1 MVDKKPTIKEI
12 AKLARVSPATVSLI
26 INNKKGVS
34 EQTRKRVQS
43 ILEAQMYVP
52 QRSSSS
58 VAPLTFLFLKYREH
72 GMIVEENQG
81 FIAAIIDHIEYIC
94 NKEGIQLISKTA
106 DASTIEQIL
115 LSPDIQKADGVF
127 VLGTELHDEQLTIL
141 QKIPCP
147 YLVVDNYCRFHQ
159 INAVVMSN
167 SEIVH
172 QAVGHL
178 YALGHRTI
186 GYLSSNTIIA
196 NFRDRE
202 AGFYS
207 ALKDLKLQPARRI
220 NVTPTLQ
227 GAYMDMKSAIA
238 VNPTMPPA
246 FFADNDTIA
255 LGAIKALQENGY
267 RIPEDISIIGID
279 DIPYSKVAIPALT
292 TVRISRQAMGK
303 YAVTVLLQSVR
314 SFSTSSPISPIKALV
329 SGDLVLRDSTRSVPI
344 KTDSMKT

>member
-12 AKLARVSPATVSLI
+12 AKLAQVSPATVSLI

-43 ILEAQMYVP
+43 ILESQMYVP

-58 VAPLTFLFLKYREH
+58 TSPLTFVFLKYREH

-81 FIAAIIDHIEYIC
+81 FIAAILDHIEYIC

-115 LSPDIQKADGVF
+115 ASPDVQNADGVF
-127 VLGTELHDEQLTIL
+127 VLGTELHDNQLTYL

-159 INAVVMSN
+159 INSVVMSN
-167 SEIVH
+167 VEIVY
-172 QAVGHL
+172 QAIGHL

-202 AGFYS
+202 DGFYS
-207 ALKDLKLQPARRI
+207 ALKELKLQAARRI
-220 NVTPTLQ
+220 NVTPTLH
-227 GAYMDMKSAIA
+227 GAYMDMKAAIA
-238 VNPTMPPA
+238 ANPNMPSA
-246 FFADNDTIA
+246 FFANNDTIA
-255 LGAIKALQENGY
+255 LGAIKALQEKGY
-267 RIPEDISIIGID
+267 RIPEDISIIGVD
-279 DIPYSKVAIPALT
+279 DIPYSKVATPALT
-292 TVRISRQAMGK
+292 TIRISRQTMGK
-303 YAVTVLLQSVR
+303 CAVTALLQSVR
-314 SFSTSSPISPIKALV
+314 SSSANSPISPIKVLV
-329 SGDLVLRDSTRSVPI
+329 NGDLVLRDSTRPVPVE
-344 KTDSMKT
+344 TGSEQG